1 MQEAGPV
8 SRQGHSKLGAG
19 SRLRGTKWGQAQKGL
34 GGSVPVAPAG
44 LPVSTHCWAG
54 GSPEA
59 RPGSGGVPDPG
70 APAESSFTSWIPGRL
85 PGASGQAPTG
95 VCPSC
100 CSQHFRCG
108 GGSHARWPLAGASRA
123 VWTWGR
129 GLAGRRAPAP
139 RPHGTVGEEGS
150 HAGGQGCLGKNRQ
163 WLWPRPGS
171 ALTLYVPGPCGPSVR
186 ERVTDWPPRPFQLTR
201 R

>member
-1 MQEAGPV
+1 MQEARPV

-129 GLAGRRAPAP
+129 GLTGRRAPAP

-150 HAGGQGCLGKNRQ
+150 HAGGQSGLFGEKQAVAVAAPRLSPDPLCARP
-163 WLWPRPGS
+163 LWPFS
-171 ALTLYVPGPCGPSVR
+171 
-186 ERVTDWPPRPFQLTR
+186 PRACD
-201 R
+201 